1 MKTSNTVVVTT
12 AHRGVFFGTV
22 KEDHGKE
29 KVILKDARNCIS
41 WSKSVKGFLG
51 LASTGPDNQCR
62 IGPAVKQLILYDITS
77 VTECTA
83 SAAKAWKEAPWT
95 S

>member
-1 MKTSNTVVVTT
+1 MESSKTVVVTT

-29 KVILKDARNCIS
+29 KIILMSARNCIS
-41 WSKSVKGFLG
+41 WSRSTKGFLG
-51 LASTGPDNQCR
+51 LASTGPDGQCR
-62 IGPAVKQLILYDITS
+62 IGPAVKQLALYDITS

-83 SAAKAWKEAPWT
+83 VAAKAWKDAPWT